1 MCTMLKLINYEKVF
15 AVYNFI
21 ILTTTIFHH
30 ALCRYGYLDYRFH
43 YETLLLYTKIDFI
56 FILNNPRVYSLFI
69 HHLVTIHILYAVL
82 KYPEFTNYSNLCLL
96 ELTSVFGSLNTIFKT
111 RTTLFIRNASW
122 IIIRL
127 CLLPYF
133 TYELLSAVLYT
144 NSMLYTR
151 YGHSII
157 TLLILSLEWTNEL
170 LKLNINCI
178 SQMYYIIPIVYQIH
192 IYQYTK
198 VVLTCIYWSFFYF
211 KVSQHIDKYEN
222 RLLFNFTTSYLLL
235 M

>member
-1 MCTMLKLINYEKVF
+1 MLQLVNFEKIF
-15 AVYNFI
+15 AIYNFI

-30 ALCRYGYLDYRFH
+30 VLCRYGYLDYRFH

-56 FILNNPRVYSLFI
+56 FLLNNPRIYSLCI

-111 RTTLFIRNASW
+111 RATLFLRNASW

-133 TYELLSAVLYT
+133 TYELLSVTLYT
-144 NSMLYTR
+144 NIMLYAR

-157 TLLILSLEWTNEL
+157 TLLILSFEWTNEL
-170 LKLNINCI
+170 LKCNINCI
-178 SQMYYIIPIVYQIH
+178 SQLYYVIPM
-192 IYQYTK
+192 IYQLYTYQYIK
-198 VVLTCIYWSFFYF
+198 FVLTCFYWLFLSFNI
-211 KVSQHIDKYEN
+211 SRHIERYEN